1 MELIKKDNIYLLVET
16 KSKKL
21 LFESIEEMNEHLI
34 INNLYKEVLN
44 IKEIDQHTYNEI
56 LRETVKNIKGD

>member
-56 LRETVKNIKGD
+56 LRETVKNIKED